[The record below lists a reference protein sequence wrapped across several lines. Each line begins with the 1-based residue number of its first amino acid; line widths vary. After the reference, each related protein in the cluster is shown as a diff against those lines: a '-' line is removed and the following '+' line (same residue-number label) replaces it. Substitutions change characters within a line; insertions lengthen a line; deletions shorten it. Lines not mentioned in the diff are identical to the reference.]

1 MIKTLLPFSKTPLS
15 TVRICRRK
23 PITLCHQ
30 CFRKLAT
37 DGRVFEE
44 GDIALLREKHDASHD
59 GHLSKPLHS
68 KKTIETHRG
77 PISHTEIIGKRVRD
91 IIKTKKGHEY
101 RIHEPTLSEY
111 VRYTPRSV
119 TPIYPQDANVI
130 VSLLDIHVSPQSD
143 STPRKPPLEIL
154 EAGTGHGALTLH
166 LSRAIHAAN
175 PPLPS
180 PPPYLDSED
189 GMEDSVYQG
198 ESVADPQ
205 HSELEAWK
213 KRRQAIIHTL
223 DISPNNTN
231 RARNVV
237 KGFRRGMYA
246 GNVEFHI
253 GDVSAWIAAQT
264 KMRNTSEPFLSHV
277 LLDLP
282 GAQAHLANVAP
293 ALHTN
298 GALAV
303 FNPSIT
309 QIVECVEMIR
319 DRKLPY
325 LLDRVVELGGSTAGR
340 EWDVRAVRP
349 RVALRKE
356 NGLGSV
362 PESPDHDSDGSAS
375 VDQSGHAIGGYA
387 AGDKEMAKD
396 MNQRKSDWA
405 MICRPKV
412 GYMVVGGGFL
422 GVWRRM
428 KDSALGSD

>member
-1 MIKTLLPFSKTPLS
+1 M
-15 TVRICRRK
+15 
-23 PITLCHQ
+23 TLCHR
-30 CFRKLAT
+30 CFRNLAT
-37 DGRVFEE
+37 DSRVFEE
-44 GDIALLREKHDASHD
+44 GDIALVRDKLDTSHD
-59 GHLSKPLHS
+59 GHLSRPLHPT
-68 KKTIETHRG
+68 KTLETHRG
-77 PISHTEIIGKRVRD
+77 VIPHTEIIGKRVRD
-91 IIKTKKGHEY
+91 LVKTTKGHEY

-130 VSLLDIHVSPQSD
+130 VSLLDIHVSPNND
-143 STPRKPPLEIL
+143 SAPRAPPLEIL

-180 PPPYLDSED
+180 PPPSFDSED

-205 HSELEAWK
+205 YSDLEAWR

-223 DISPNNTN
+223 DISPHNTN

-237 KGFRRGMYA
+237 KRFRRGMYA
-246 GNVEFHI
+246 GNVEFYV

-264 KMRNTSEPFLSHV
+264 KTRQTSEPFLSHV

-282 GAQAHLANVAP
+282 NAQSHLVNVAP
-293 ALHTN
+293 ALHTD

-319 DRKLPY
+319 DLKLPY

-340 EWDVRAVRP
+340 EWDVRSVKP
-349 RVALRKE
+349 RAALKKE
-356 NGLGSV
+356 NGSANSSDSL
-362 PESPDHDSDGSAS
+362 DLDSDSSMG
-375 VDQSGHAIGGYA
+375 VDDQSAHAIEGYPSR
-387 AGDKEMAKD
+387 DKEIAKD
-396 MNQRKSDWA
+396 ISQRKSDWA

-412 GYMVVGGGFL
+412 GYTVVGGGFL
-422 GVWRRM
+422 GIWRRM
-428 KDSALGSD
+428 RESTPDRDMET